1 MISMVQILTT
11 IFIEEYSCHI
21 YGSAFRTNLHMV
33 FFLFPNYFF
42 VKVIDRPELKA

>member
-33 FFLFPNYFF
+33 FFFVSKLFFCESY
-42 VKVIDRPELKA
+42 